1 MNTRT
6 PKILLVLPLAF
17 QDGVDKHSGII
28 RFLHEHKLTWDIRL
42 DRLSKSIDNLASYQL
57 SAFDGFIVDDLP
69 STRLAKAFSRLR
81 KPLVVLDWRDTSSLR
96 NRRTCVRIESDSKDI
111 GTLAAKTLLA
121 IDQYASFAYL
131 PVTGSA
137 DWSDVR
143 GKAFAQTLARH
154 GKAVHVLKFSDSIVQ
169 QVRRLAKP
177 AALFAAN
184 DVTAAGFLEH
194 AKTSGIPVPQD
205 VSVLGVDNER
215 LTCLHTDPPLA
226 SILPDFEQAGYL
238 AAAALYAMLNGR
250 TVRQCQKYPT
260 KGVVNRTSME
270 VSGTAGRL
278 VQRVK
283 ELIRNTPV
291 GEFRNITALA
301 NQLGISRRLLDRAF
315 RQIEGRT
322 VLDVI
327 QERRLE
333 EVCKLLTQSTLHILD
348 ICETC
353 FPKSGTYPLR
363 LFKKHFGMTMNAYR
377 KSSLDTGNL
386 IRAEK

>member
-1 MNTRT
+1 MNAKK

-17 QDGVDKHSGII
+17 QDGADKHSGIV
-28 RFLHEHKLTWDIRL
+28 RFLREHKLTWDIRL
-42 DRLSKSIDNLASYQL
+42 DRLSKSIDNLESYQL

-81 KPLVVLDWRDTSSLR
+81 KPLVVLDWRDTASLR
-96 NRRTCVRIESDSKDI
+96 NRRKCVRIESDSKSI
-111 GTLAAKTLLA
+111 GILAAKTLLA

-131 PVTGSA
+131 PVAGSA
-137 DWSDVR
+137 NWSEAR
-143 GKAFAQTLARH
+143 GAAFKQELSRH
-154 GKAVHVLKFSDSIVQ
+154 GQGLTVLSPTSPIIN

-177 AALFAAN
+177 LALFAAN
-184 DVTAAGFLEH
+184 DVTAAGFLER
-194 AKTSGIPVPQD
+194 AKAAGIPVPQD

-215 LTCLHTDPPLA
+215 LTCLHSAPPLA
-226 SILPDFEQAGYL
+226 SIQPDFEQAGYL
-238 AAAALYAMLNGR
+238 AAAALHAMLNGR
-250 TVRQCQKYPT
+250 AVRQCQKYLT
-260 KGVVNRTSME
+260 KGVVSRTSME
-270 VSGTAGRL
+270 VSGTSGRL

-291 GEFRNITALA
+291 GEFSNITALA
-301 NQLGISRRLLDRAF
+301 RQLGISRRLLDRVF

-327 QERRLE
+327 QERRME
-333 EVCKLLTQSTLHILD
+333 EVCKLLTRSTLPILD

-377 KSSLDTGNL
+377 KNQRERVLSPST
-386 IRAEK
+386 R